1 MYKIIVN
8 SSEYTIPKKNI
19 RMLAIS
25 KMMETKRFQDL
36 PDEQS
41 AVDYF
46 RSLGCK
52 VEEE

>member
-1 MYKIIVN
+1 MYKITVG

-25 KMMETKRFQDL
+25 KMMETKKFYNL

-41 AVDYF
+41 AVNYF